1 MSQLFSSQ
9 VGFLW
14 LSRVNAAITFA
25 LTLLLV
31 TTLVARRLV
40 LPTRIYILSSVF
52 GICGWIAFLSA
63 RVEVLYSPAGI
74 LGPLVRPLWFVMLP
88 QVLLVEASV
97 LGWLGVPRPWRYC
110 FLFPVLTGGLL
121 ICLLLARGRFS
132 AHP

>member
-40 LPTRIYILSSVF
+40 LPTRIYILS
-52 GICGWIAFLSA
+52 
-63 RVEVLYSPAGI
+63 
-74 LGPLVRPLWFVMLP
+74 
-88 QVLLVEASV
+88 
-97 LGWLGVPRPWRYC
+97 
-110 FLFPVLTGGLL
+110 
-121 ICLLLARGRFS
+121 
-132 AHP
+132 